1 MRKWCSH
8 KIYHYLNGN
17 SEKKSKTVIFVLTLS
32 LSMWSELCSTLI
44 IKLVSNIRGMA
55 QCNKRD
61 IHILYRDRALSFGIV
76 SKHTTT
82 SSINFS
88 GAISII
94 ACSVS
99 LDFHR
104 TAPSDDIFM
113 KEISSLY
120 DSSNN
125 RHNWHGVQTSDK
137 WNNSVFTYPWLH
149 GFMHYEDFKDQCST
163 SAVSSHKKITVDDQ
177 NQGPNECRVLSGP
190 EHC

>member
-1 MRKWCSH
+1 
-8 KIYHYLNGN
+8 
-17 SEKKSKTVIFVLTLS
+17 
-32 LSMWSELCSTLI
+32 
-44 IKLVSNIRGMA
+44 MA

-82 SSINFS
+82 SSINFH

-104 TAPSDDIFM
+104 TASDDIFM

-125 RHNWHGVQTSDK
+125 RHN
-137 WNNSVFTYPWLH
+137 
-149 GFMHYEDFKDQCST
+149 
-163 SAVSSHKKITVDDQ
+163 
-177 NQGPNECRVLSGP
+177 
-190 EHC
+190 